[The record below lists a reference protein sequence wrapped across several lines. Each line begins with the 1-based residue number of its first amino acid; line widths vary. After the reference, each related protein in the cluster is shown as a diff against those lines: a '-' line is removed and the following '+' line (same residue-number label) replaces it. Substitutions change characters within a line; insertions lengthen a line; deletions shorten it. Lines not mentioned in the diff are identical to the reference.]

1 MNIKKIHEEIITEL
15 LKEKPEVCYAKLDD
29 GRVFIGLSVMFY
41 ILPEDKFYINLEKMK
56 NIDQM
61 TKSILAL
68 ERDAEPAEITNNVEY
83 VENKPLRLYKSQ
95 NTEWWGNEKLLKN
108 FDKDRTY
115 TIGGD
120 FLFIYENDELVGGV
134 LSVKRK

>member
-15 LKEKPEVCYAKLDD
+15 LKEKPNVCYAKLDD
-29 GRVFIGLSVMFY
+29 SHVFIGLSVMFY

-95 NTEWWGNEKLLKN
+95 NEEWWGNEKLLKN
-108 FDKDRTY
+108 FDKDRIY
-115 TIGGD
+115 TINN
-120 FLFIYENDELVGGV
+120 FLFVYENSELVGGV
-134 LSVKRK
+134 LKVKRK

>member
-15 LKEKPEVCYAKLDD
+15 LKKKPQAFYSKFD

-95 NTEWWGNEKLLKN
+95 NEEWWGNEKLLKN
-108 FDKDRTY
+108 FDKDRIY
-115 TIGGD
+115 TINN
-120 FLFIYENDELVGGV
+120 FLFVYENSELVGGV
-134 LSVKRK
+134 LKVKRK

>member
-1 MNIKKIHEEIITEL
+1 MNIKKIHEGIITEL
-15 LKEKPEVCYAKLDD
+15 LKEKPNVCYAKLDD
-29 GRVFIGLSVMFY
+29 SHVFIGLSVMFY

-61 TKSILAL
+61 AKSILAL

-95 NTEWWGNEKLLKN
+95 NEEWWGNEKLLKN
-108 FDKDRTY
+108 FDKDRIY
-115 TIGGD
+115 TINN
-120 FLFIYENDELVGGV
+120 FLFVYENSELVGGV
-134 LSVKRK
+134 LKVKRK